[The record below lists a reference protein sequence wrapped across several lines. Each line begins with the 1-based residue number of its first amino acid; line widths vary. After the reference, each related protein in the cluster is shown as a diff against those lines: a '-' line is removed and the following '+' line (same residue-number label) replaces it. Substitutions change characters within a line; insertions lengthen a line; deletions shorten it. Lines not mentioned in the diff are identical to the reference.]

1 LERDRER
8 NARSLAD
15 TEYLAREIAGI
26 RFALERKADREDVV
40 DAIERLTQAIEQ
52 EHGLA
57 GVPYRRDRDRESDL
71 EDPRVD

>member
-1 LERDRER
+1 M

-26 RFALERKADREDVV
+26 RIALERKADREDVV
-40 DAIERLTQAIEQ
+40 EAIERLTRALER

-57 GVPYRRDRDRESDL
+57 GVPYRRHRDGESELGEPQLD
-71 EDPRVD
+71 